1 MDLRKKTILITGGA
15 GYIGSWV
22 SRFFLNKGFR
32 VIVVDRLSFGPN
44 SLLGLAGNE
53 NFIFVKSDI
62 RDFVNYESYLKETSS
77 VIHLAALVGEK
88 ACKVN
93 ENETNSINFEATKK
107 LAKKSEDLGVKNF
120 IFMSTASSYGVQDIN
135 EVADENTK
143 LNPVSSYA
151 ISKINS
157 EKALLNDHSDK
168 MNITIFRPSTVH
180 GDSARM
186 RFDLI
191 VNHLV
196 LDSFKTKKIKVFGPK
211 MWRPLMWV
219 GEPAHVFYLTLNS
232 EEKNIKSQVFNLGS
246 NNENFQKIQIAEI
259 IKNNFEKNLNIE
271 IVNDDPDLRSY
282 KVNFDKISKLLKY
295 KPQKTI
301 EQAIKELFFSLK
313 NNLYNNLDSE
323 IYRN

>member
-151 ISKINS
+151 ISKIN
-157 EKALLNDHSDK
+157 LCNVMRCLN
-168 MNITIFRPSTVH
+168 
-180 GDSARM
+180 A
-186 RFDLI
+186 
-191 VNHLV
+191 
-196 LDSFKTKKIKVFGPK
+196 
-211 MWRPLMWV
+211 
-219 GEPAHVFYLTLNS
+219 
-232 EEKNIKSQVFNLGS
+232 
-246 NNENFQKIQIAEI
+246 
-259 IKNNFEKNLNIE
+259 
-271 IVNDDPDLRSY
+271 
-282 KVNFDKISKLLKY
+282 
-295 KPQKTI
+295 
-301 EQAIKELFFSLK
+301 
-313 NNLYNNLDSE
+313 
-323 IYRN
+323 